1 MDFENIPSLK
11 IIEKKTINSVKE
23 STDEKKEI
31 SDDLS
36 ISNIR
41 SIDSYLSKEFIANY
55 FIPSKK

>member
-11 IIEKKTINSVKE
+11 IIEKKITNYMKE
-23 STDEKKEI
+23 SANEKKEL

-36 ISNIR
+36 ISNTR
-41 SIDSYLSKEFIANY
+41 NIDSYLSKEFIANY